1 MTNEQ
6 PDPVILKKMT
16 DRIAHRGPDG
26 EGFYL
31 DETCALGHRRLA
43 IIDIDGGDQPISTGD
58 GRYTIVYNG
67 EVYNYKELREELTA
81 LGAAFRTQSDTEVIL
96 QGYAHWGKDVV
107 LHLRGMF
114 AFAIRDKQTGE
125 LFLARDPW
133 GIKPL
138 YYYRKGDVFLFGSE
152 IKAFYDHPDF
162 KKEFNEKPLAAY
174 LCYNSVPTEETF
186 FAGVR
191 QVLPGHR
198 LTVRADKRI
207 EDTTQDAV
215 CRSNGARNTDM
226 WTVQDE
232 AYRIL
237 EFDEK
242 EMPLKSAVD
251 KISAAM
257 EESVRYHQ
265 IADVE
270 VGSFLSSGI
279 DSSYLV
285 SLARPDK
292 TYTVGYEDPRYDEIA
307 YAKDLCEKLD
317 ITNRSRVI
325 DREEYLQALP
335 DILYHMDGP
344 LADPAAIALYFVAQI
359 ASEDVK
365 VVMSGEGADELFG
378 GYNSYQEEV
387 DGSAY
392 MKIPYPLRRAASAIA
407 SLLPEMRGLNFIY
420 RRGRRLEDEH
430 IGLGR
435 VFRDKEALKLVRSG
449 DQVDPTGLV
458 KPYYAAHRKD
468 STMVQRQVIDFYFW
482 LVNDFLFA
490 VDRNT
495 MMFGLE
501 ARTPYLDQAVF
512 EVARHLTTD
521 QKVNRE
527 TTKVALRQAAKAV
540 IPNEAYKKKKLGFP
554 VPLREWMR
562 EGDLRDSIRRTFESG
577 TAAQFFDK
585 KRLMQL
591 LERFEAGRGDQYKK
605 VWAIYLFLT
614 WYEQTFAEKGK
625 DR

>member
-107 LHLRGMF
+107 LRLRGMF

-138 YYYRKGDVFLFGSE
+138 YYYQKGDVFLFGSE

-162 KKEFNEKPLAAY
+162 EKVFNEKPLAAY

-198 LTVRADKRI
+198 ITVSADH
-207 EDTTQDAV
+207 DANA
-215 CRSNGARNTDM
+215 CK
-226 WTVQDE
+226 WIVQDE
-232 AYRIL
+232 TYRTL
-237 EFDEK
+237 EFDERQ
-242 EMPLKSAVD
+242 ESLETAVEA
-251 KISAAM
+251 IRAAM

-292 TYTVGYEDPRYDEIA
+292 TYTVGYADPRYDEIA
-307 YAKDLCEKLD
+307 YAKDICEKLG

-325 DREEYLQALP
+325 DRTEYLQALP

-392 MKIPYPLRRAASAIA
+392 MKIPYPLRRAASAVA
-407 SLLPEMRGLNFIY
+407 GLLPEMRGMNFIY

-435 VFRDKEALKLVRSG
+435 VFRDKEALRLVRAEG
-449 DQVDPTGLV
+449 QVDPTGLV

-512 EVARHLTTD
+512 EAARHLTTD

-527 TTKVALRQAAKAV
+527 TTKVALRKAAQQV
-540 IPNEAYKKKKLGFP
+540 IPNESYKKKKLGFP

-562 EGDLRDSIRRTFESG
+562 EGDLRKSIRRTFEGG
-577 TAAQFFDK
+577 TAARFFDK
-585 KRLMQL
+585 KRLMRL
-591 LERFEAGRGDQYKK
+591 LERFEAGKGDLYKK
-605 VWAIYLFLT
+605 VWAIYLFLI
-614 WYEQTFAEKGK
+614 WHEQTFAEKGK